1 MIDILGI
8 QGFSFE
14 ETATVF
20 KVTGRR
26 TIQIFLHSCIINMKN
41 KQLFNRKKLMFQCVW
56 RKCFAYVRSSVT
68 NISTCFNLYFVKSVR
83 IRSLFFFFHWW
94 IRKRKTVG
102 TKVFVFLMKTLWGFS
117 GPYFLV
123 FRMNTDI
130 QSEYGKMRIRKNSI
144 FAQFPHIAS
153 DFDTQWKLHQNNV
166 FPIKF
171 SKTIPVKEQYFEPE
185 SKKLPKNVQY
195 TLSLFSLDCSCHYA
209 NDSTWMIQKTWEII

>member
-56 RKCFAYVRSSVT
+56 RKCFAYVRFSVT

-83 IRSLFFFFHWW
+83 IRSLLIFFHWW
-94 IRKRKTVG
+94 IRKHKTVG
-102 TKVFVFLMKTLWGFS
+102 TEVFVCLIKTLWGFFWS
-117 GPYFLV
+117 V
-123 FRMNTDI
+123 FYRIPN
-130 QSEYGKMRIRKNSI
+130 EYGYSVRIWENADQK
-144 FAQFPHIAS
+144 
-153 DFDTQWKLHQNNV
+153 KLHIWAISTQCFGFWYTVKVASKWRIPNQV
-166 FPIKF
+166 F
-171 SKTIPVKEQYFEPE
+171 
-185 SKKLPKNVQY
+185 
-195 TLSLFSLDCSCHYA
+195 
-209 NDSTWMIQKTWEII
+209 